1 MGDIKK
7 RMAIVRARR
16 FNKYGDS
23 VWDRMSFVALGE
35 SDEIFWN

>member
-16 FNKYGDS
+16 FNKYGS
-23 VWDRMSFVALGE
+23 VWDRMSIRGAGE
-35 SDEIFWN
+35 SEKIFRN